1 MRGTTEMS
9 AVKPILPTPVGKGG
23 ISYAQGMAAG
33 PWVFATG
40 HMAQAYPGGLD
51 PAVASAALPHG
62 GLPKQQKE
70 ADLIFSRIE
79 AVLRAAGTGPE
90 NIVRLDQY
98 YPTYTAVDHYHV
110 VRTKRLPS
118 VPPSTS
124 MLIDALP
131 IPGADINVQAIA
143 VMPGKDREPTPLRE
157 ASIDAHPT
165 SGYCPA
171 LRAGDFVFVA
181 GMTPGAKPGE
191 PARDGL
197 AEVAQMPVGS
207 LWRGSPIKLQAQ
219 YVIEQKILPALA
231 LAGSSPKNVCK
242 AQIYLVHPED
252 YAPFLQVWHR
262 HFDQAAVSIIPI
274 SNPGVG
280 QFHSRLEIN
289 VLALTDKGAT
299 RKEVIAGDLFTG
311 FAGVPGGVKAGD
323 LLFLSGLMA
332 LDENGLVDA
341 AGPDPGQPYLM
352 SSIKAQMRAILSRA
366 GEICKRA
373 GTSLE
378 NVVRIQHFHADLN
391 ELFPALEV
399 WQEMLPG
406 RPLPFSAVGV
416 PAHLPAPGVS
426 VLLDLWVYIPGT
438 G

>member
-1 MRGTTEMS
+1 MTIAN
-9 AVKPILPTPVGKGG
+9 AVKPILLTPIGKGG
-23 ISYAQGMAAG
+23 IVYAQGISAG

-51 PAVASAALPHG
+51 PAVASFDLPHG

-70 ADLIFSRIE
+70 AELIFERID
-79 AVLRAAGTGPE
+79 AVLRAAGTGLE

-98 YPTYTAVDHYHV
+98 YPTHTAVDHYHV
-110 VRTKRLPS
+110 ARTKHLQS
-118 VPPSTS
+118 IPPSTS

-131 IPGADINVQAIA
+131 LPGADINVQAIA
-143 VMPGKDREPTPLRE
+143 VLPGQGRTPTPLHE
-157 ASIDAHPT
+157 ASIAAHPT

-171 LRAGDFVFVA
+171 LLAGDFVFVA
-181 GMTPGAKPGE
+181 GMTPGARPGE

-197 AEVAQMPVGS
+197 AEAAQVPAGS

-219 YVIEQKILPALA
+219 YVIEQKILPALK
-231 LAGSSPKNVCK
+231 LAGSSPNSVCK
-242 AQIYLVHPED
+242 AQVYLVHGED

-262 HFDQAAVSIIPI
+262 YFRDQPAALSLIPI

-289 VLALTDKGAT
+289 VLALRDAGVT
-299 RKEVIAGDLFTG
+299 RKTVIAGDRFTG

-332 LDENGLVDA
+332 LDENGLLPEA
-341 AGPDPGQPYLM
+341 RPDPGQPYLM
-352 SSIKAQMRAILSRA
+352 SPIKAQMRAILARA
-366 GEICKRA
+366 AEICERA
-373 GTSLE
+373 GTSLD
-378 NVVRIQHFHADLN
+378 NVVRIQHFHTDLN
-391 ELFPALEV
+391 DLLPALEV
-399 WQEMLPG
+399 WQDVLPG
-406 RPLPFSAVGV
+406 RPLPFTALGV
-416 PAHLPAPGVS
+416 PRHMPAPGVT
-426 VLLDLWVYIPGT
+426 VLLDLWVYVPG